1 MPRDPRRRS
10 LLLLLAA
17 VMVVVP
23 VSAWALAE
31 LGIRGDEDIARTADP
46 AYATQGSSRQAVRS
60 AHLRTLKAE
69 THDQANETCGAHP
82 IEVMA
87 ARLETVPDPTAVADA
102 FADRH
107 FEVAL
112 RPSAYAGC
120 LSGMVNR

>member
-1 MPRDPRRRS
+1 MPRDPRRRA
-10 LLLLLAA
+10 LVFLAA
-17 VMVVVP
+17 LMIVVP
-23 VSAWALAE
+23 ISAWALAE
-31 LGIRGDEDIARTADP
+31 LGIRDDEDMTRTVDP
-46 AYATQGSSRQAVRS
+46 RYATQGNSRQAVRS
-60 AHLRTLKAE
+60 AHMRTLKAE

-87 ARLETVPDPTAVADA
+87 VRLETVPDPSAVANA